1 MAFDTYD
8 VALASTRAL
17 RETLERIRLADP
29 NLCDQLRRAASS
41 MLLNISE
48 GRWKAGRDRANRYRI
63 AAGSA
68 AETRACLQL
77 AEAWAFVSP
86 EMIEEPVQLLDR
98 VLAML
103 WVILNPKPK
112 GPSFIATDETCRWP
126 EDDES
131 NIDPLS
137 EGEQS
142 LPLGHIE
149 K

>member
-1 MAFDTYD
+1 
-8 VALASTRAL
+8 
-17 RETLERIRLADP
+17 
-29 NLCDQLRRAASS
+29 